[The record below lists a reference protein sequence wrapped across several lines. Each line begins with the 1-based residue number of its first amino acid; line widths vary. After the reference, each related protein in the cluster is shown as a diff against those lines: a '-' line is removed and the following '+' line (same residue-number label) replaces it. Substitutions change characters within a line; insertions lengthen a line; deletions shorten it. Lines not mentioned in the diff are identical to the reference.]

1 MLHGLVFPSVALVF
15 SEIFNIFS
23 LDDPRAQLT
32 LSLKY
37 MSVIMT
43 IAAVN
48 FIATLSF
55 SYSFALCGAR
65 LTKRVRL
72 SMFSSMLRQELA
84 YHDMGDNK
92 SSLLAASLST
102 MAPLCKG
109 LTSDKLSL
117 LSQATT
123 SVGFAVVVA
132 FFINWKLALAV
143 TAFVPISFYTGVF
156 VGRSNSNTHL
166 KAKFSND
173 ACDDEGY
180 GLAIETFENIR
191 TIVSLGR
198 ERHFIDTFAQIFA
211 AKFKRSLA
219 LLHLHAFFYSI
230 SSCLLFFIQA
240 STFTLGYY
248 LIKHESLSVADL
260 FRVSF

>member
-1 MLHGLVFPSVALVF
+1 MQKQDLGWILLGCASEMLHGLVFPSVALVF

-23 LDDPRAQLT
+23 LNDHAAQLS

-37 MSVIMT
+37 MIIILA
-43 IAAVN
+43 IAVVN
-48 FIATLSF
+48 CLATLLF

-65 LTKRVRL
+65 LTQRIRL

-102 MAPLCKG
+102 MAPLCKGFNPTLLNIKIKIVLLSLLLIFKG

-173 ACDDEGY
+173 AGDEEGY
-180 GLAIETFENIR
+180 GLTVETVENIR
-191 TIVSLGR
+191 TIVSLGC
-198 ERHFIDTFAQIFA
+198 ERHFVSVIF
-211 AKFKRSLA
+211 SL
-219 LLHLHAFFYSI
+219 YN
-230 SSCLLFFIQA
+230 
-240 STFTLGYY
+240 
-248 LIKHESLSVADL
+248 SVN
-260 FRVSF
+260 